1 MRLSILVLHVSA
13 GILAMFAGAFAISFR
28 KGSRRHRTS
37 GHVFVICMLIVSAAG
52 AWLAFR
58 KSEPDNVLGG
68 MNAFYLVATAWA
80 TARRRATEMWAAEW
94 SAPPIALLLAA
105 IWITWALEVTR
116 GRISA
121 GQNSSAGGYFF
132 FGVLAVL
139 CAAGDVRML
148 LRGLSERQR
157 LLRHLWRM
165 CFGWFIAT
173 VSFFLGQQ
181 QVFPRWLRGS
191 PVLVALAFLPLLLLV
206 FWVTRVITSKTY
218 EKVWIRDAAEASASG
233 VARKT

>member
-1 MRLSILVLHVSA
+1 M
-13 GILAMFAGAFAISFR
+13 
-28 KGSRRHRTS
+28 
-37 GHVFVICMLIVSAAG
+37 
-52 AWLAFR
+52 
-58 KSEPDNVLGG
+58 
-68 MNAFYLVATAWA
+68 
-80 TARRRATEMWAAEW
+80 
-94 SAPPIALLLAA
+94 
-105 IWITWALEVTR
+105 
-116 GRISA
+116 SA

-206 FWVTRVITSKTY
+206 FWFTRVRTSKTY
-218 EKVWIRDAAEASASG
+218 EKGWMRVAAEASATG